1 MRPSRRLL
9 GLGLIAFAVSL
20 LIVASGETAAEAA
33 LFLWAG
39 IGGVLLIDMT
49 TSASSRNW
57 TVDLSAPNE
66 IFTGESGHLQ
76 IVIDFNGRRP
86 PADIRVMLA
95 YPKGISG
102 PAEIPFAISE
112 DGSQA
117 GIRVR
122 LTARQRGAW
131 TIDQGWLFWK
141 SRFGLIEYV
150 PRSPLDI
157 RINVV
162 PNIRPIQSGQIDVAV
177 RSALFGSK
185 QNVLQ
190 GEGSEFH
197 QLREFTN
204 GMDTRAID
212 WKHSARSRSLI
223 AKEMRA
229 ERNHQIILAL
239 DNGFLMSE
247 EIAGLPK
254 IDHAVNAALVTAWAG
269 VLGGDLVG
277 LYAYDSTPRVYLPP
291 QAGRGG
297 FARLRSQTAELEYR
311 SVESN
316 PTLAMAHLHAR
327 LQRRSLIVIFTDFVD
342 TTTSELLVE
351 NVGLLSRH
359 HVIVFVGLRDP
370 MVETIATTAP
380 DTLTDV
386 ARSVTATEMLMERR
400 IVFEKLNRM
409 GVICVDVPPEAVS
422 ARLVSTYLS
431 IKSREMI

>member
-1 MRPSRRLL
+1 MRPTRRLL
-9 GLGLIAFAVSL
+9 ALALAALAVSL
-20 LIVASGETAAEAA
+20 LVIASGETAAEAA

-39 IGGVLLIDMT
+39 IGAVLLIDLT
-49 TSASSRNW
+49 TSASSRHWSVNI
-57 TVDLSAPNE
+57 DAPGE
-66 IFTGESGHLQ
+66 IFTGESGYLQ

-86 PADIRVMLA
+86 PAEIRAKLA
-95 YPKGISG
+95 FPKGISG
-102 PAEIPFAISE
+102 PDEILFGFSE

-117 GIRVR
+117 GVRVR

-131 TIDQGWLFWK
+131 LIDQGWLYWK
-141 SRFGLIEYV
+141 SRFGLLEYI
-150 PRSPLDI
+150 PRSALQV

-197 QLREFTN
+197 QLREFTT

-212 WKHSARSRSLI
+212 WKRSARHRTLV

-269 VLGGDLVG
+269 VLGGDMIG
-277 LYAYDSTPRVYLPP
+277 LFAFDSTPRVYLPP
-291 QAGRGG
+291 QAGRSA
-297 FARLRSQTAELEYR
+297 FARLRSQTAELDYR

-316 PTLAMAHLHAR
+316 PTLAMAHLHGR
-327 LQRRSLIVIFTDFVD
+327 LQRRSLVIIFTDFVD
-342 TTTSELLVE
+342 TTTSELLIE

-359 HVIVFVGLRDP
+359 HVVVFVGLRDP
-370 MVETIATTAP
+370 MVERIAGGAP

-386 ARSVTATEMLMERR
+386 ARSVTASQMLMERR

-422 ARLVSTYLS
+422 ARLISTYLS

>member
-1 MRPSRRLL
+1 MRPGRRLL
-9 GLGLIAFAVSL
+9 AVGLAALAVSL
-20 LIVASGETAAEAA
+20 LVIASGETAAEAA
-33 LFLWAG
+33 LFIWAG
-39 IGGVLLIDMT
+39 IGSVLFIDLM
-49 TSASSRNW
+49 TSASAKHWSINIE
-57 TVDLSAPNE
+57 APNE
-66 IFTGESGHLQ
+66 IFTGENGHLQ
-76 IVIDFNGRRP
+76 FVIDFNGRKP
-86 PADIRVMLA
+86 PAEIRAKLA

-102 PAEIPFAISE
+102 PEEILFGYSE

-117 GIRVR
+117 GVRVR

-131 TIDQGWLFWK
+131 VIDEGWLYWK
-141 SRFGLIEYV
+141 SRFGLLEFV

-204 GMDTRAID
+204 GMDTRSID
-212 WKHSARSRSLI
+212 WKRSARHRSLV

-269 VLGGDLVG
+269 VLGGDMVG
-277 LYAYDSTPRVYLPP
+277 LFAFDSTPRVYLPP

-297 FARLRSQTAELEYR
+297 FARLRSQTAELDYR

-316 PTLAMAHLHAR
+316 PTLAMAHLHSR

-359 HVIVFVGLRDP
+359 HVVVFVGLRDP
-370 MVETIATTAP
+370 MVETIAATAP
-380 DTLTDV
+380 DTLSDV
-386 ARSVTATEMLMERR
+386 ARSVTASQMLMERR
-400 IVFEKLNRM
+400 IVFEKLNRI
-409 GVICVDVPPEAVS
+409 GVICVDVAPEAVS
-422 ARLVSTYLS
+422 ARLISTYLS
-431 IKSREMI
+431 IKSRELI

>member
-1 MRPSRRLL
+1 MRPTRRLL
-9 GLGLIAFAVSL
+9 ALALAALAVSL
-20 LIVASGETAAEAA
+20 LVIASGETAAEAA

-39 IGGVLLIDMT
+39 IGAVLLIDLT
-49 TSASSRNW
+49 TSASSRHWSVNI
-57 TVDLSAPNE
+57 DAPGE
-66 IFTGESGHLQ
+66 IFTGESGYLQ

-86 PADIRVMLA
+86 PAEIRAKLA
-95 YPKGISG
+95 FPKGISG
-102 PAEIPFAISE
+102 PDDILFGFSE

-117 GIRVR
+117 GVRVR

-131 TIDQGWLFWK
+131 LIDQGWLYWK
-141 SRFGLIEYV
+141 SRFGLLEYI
-150 PRSPLDI
+150 PRSALQV

-197 QLREFTN
+197 QLREFTT

-212 WKHSARSRSLI
+212 WKRSARHRTLV

-269 VLGGDLVG
+269 VLGGDMIG
-277 LYAYDSTPRVYLPP
+277 LFAFDSTPRVYLPP
-291 QAGRGG
+291 QAGRSA
-297 FARLRSQTAELEYR
+297 FARLRSQTADLEYR

-316 PTLAMAHLHAR
+316 PTLAMAHLHGR
-327 LQRRSLIVIFTDFVD
+327 LQRRSLVIIFTDFVE
-342 TTTSELLVE
+342 TTTSDLLIE

-359 HVIVFVGLRDP
+359 HVVVFVGLRDP
-370 MVETIATTAP
+370 MVERIAGGTP

-386 ARSVTATEMLMERR
+386 ARSVTASQMLMERR

-422 ARLVSTYLS
+422 ARLISTYLS

>member
-9 GLGLIAFAVSL
+9 ALGLAALAVSL
-20 LIVASGETAAEAA
+20 LVIASGETAAEAA
-33 LFLWAG
+33 LFVWAG
-39 IGGVLLIDMT
+39 IGAILLIDLT
-49 TSASSRNW
+49 TSPSSRHW
-57 TVDLSAPNE
+57 RIHIDAPRE
-66 IFTGESGHLQ
+66 IFTGESGYLQ
-76 IVIDFNGRRP
+76 FVIDFNRRRP
-86 PADIRVMLA
+86 PDEVRAKLA
-95 YPKGISG
+95 FPKGISG
-102 PAEIPFAISE
+102 PDEILFGFSQ
-112 DGSQA
+112 DRSQA
-117 GIRVR
+117 GVRVR

-131 TIDQGWLFWK
+131 QIDQGWLYWK
-141 SRFGLIEYV
+141 SRFGLVEYV
-150 PRSPLDI
+150 PKSPLAI
-157 RINVV
+157 KINVV

-185 QNVLQ
+185 QNILR

-197 QLREFTN
+197 QLREFTT
-204 GMDTRAID
+204 GMDTRSID
-212 WKHSARSRSLI
+212 WKRSARHRSLV

-269 VLGGDLVG
+269 VLGGDMIG
-277 LYAYDSTPRVYLPP
+277 LFAFDSTPRVFLPP
-291 QAGRGG
+291 QAGRSA

-316 PTLAMAHLHAR
+316 PTLAMAHLHSR

-342 TTTSELLVE
+342 TTTSELLIE

-359 HVIVFVGLRDP
+359 HVVVFVGLRDP
-370 MVETIATTAP
+370 VVERIASGAP

-386 ARSVTATEMLMERR
+386 ARSVTASQMLMERR
-400 IVFEKLNRM
+400 IVFEKLNRI
-409 GVICVDVPPEAVS
+409 GAICVDVAPDAVS

-431 IKSREMI
+431 IKSRELI

>member
-9 GLGLIAFAVSL
+9 ALALAALAVSL
-20 LIVASGETAAEAA
+20 LVIASGETAAEAA

-39 IGGVLLIDMT
+39 IGAVLLIDLT
-49 TSASSRNW
+49 TSASSRHWSVNI
-57 TVDLSAPNE
+57 DAPGE
-66 IFTGESGHLQ
+66 IFTGESGYLQ

-86 PADIRVMLA
+86 PAEIRAKLA
-95 YPKGISG
+95 FPKGISG
-102 PAEIPFAISE
+102 PDEILFGFSE

-117 GIRVR
+117 GVRVR

-131 TIDQGWLFWK
+131 LIDQGWLHWK
-141 SRFGLIEYV
+141 SRFGLLEYI
-150 PRSPLDI
+150 PRSALQV

-197 QLREFTN
+197 QLREFTT

-212 WKHSARSRSLI
+212 WKRSARHRTLV

-269 VLGGDLVG
+269 VLGGDMIG
-277 LYAYDSTPRVYLPP
+277 LFAFDSTPRVYLPP
-291 QAGRGG
+291 QAGRSA
-297 FARLRSQTAELEYR
+297 FARLRSQTADLEYR

-316 PTLAMAHLHAR
+316 PTLAMAHLHGR
-327 LQRRSLIVIFTDFVD
+327 LQRRSLVIIFTDFVD
-342 TTTSELLVE
+342 TTTSELLIE

-359 HVIVFVGLRDP
+359 HVVVFVGLRDP
-370 MVETIATTAP
+370 MVERIAGGTP

-386 ARSVTATEMLMERR
+386 ARSVTASQMLMERR

-422 ARLVSTYLS
+422 ARLISTYLS